1 MMKRRFT
8 LWGMAL
14 AVLFAAPAASMATQT
29 DVYLYGHLISSQKSG
44 QVYGIFR
51 FTSQASDTSID
62 DVKELKT
69 TPNAGGVKVRNRYYC
84 FNIDNSSGYGN
95 DYYMFIYDVDDNFNL
110 ITRTTVPASF
120 VAESQVLAYDPTTQK
135 VYTAYVDGYAGNVL
149 ATLDLSRRTKERVG
163 LLDHTKFLAM
173 AFNKEGRLFGITN
186 MGALY
191 EIDKTNANLRYIGS
205 TGVSPADYQQSATF
219 SDYDATTLYW
229 AATTNTT
236 GDLYSVDVTNA
247 QATLIK
253 TFPHE
258 EEFAA
263 LWAGTKVI
271 AAGAP
276 AAATDLITSF
286 PQGALKGTVSFKAP
300 DTTHSGATLSGT
312 LQYTLFIDDMAAA
325 HGTVEAGQSTSC
337 AVTVS
342 TTGLHDVHIVLS
354 NDKGEGDRATL
365 RNIYIGKDTPSGVE
379 SVVLDKGTAPDELVL
394 TWDAPSKGVH
404 GGYVDLAAVKY
415 IVKRMPDDVVVSTHA
430 TSPFRDT
437 FRPDVPTMCFYD
449 VIPYIDEESKG
460 LSMSSNKLLVGKPF
474 EVPYAEDFS
483 TNQRVL
489 CYAIEDAN
497 ADGTTWEYL
506 YEYGYM
512 RISSGDK
519 EKDDWLFTPFIAVK
533 KDKTYKLSFD
543 VRSIAVETIE
553 VKYGIH
559 PMASAMT
566 EALLPVTSVDTDYD
580 WKRLE
585 QTFTATSDAPLFIG
599 FHACNTDVAAGHSLY
614 IDNVKVEEVAS
625 TGMEYAK
632 KSQNYR
638 VENGQLTVTGT
649 HAIDTRIYRADGTML
664 FSGIL
669 RPGNVLSLPRGLVIV
684 RVADEVAKLIV
695 E

>member
-1 MMKRRFT
+1 MVSDGHSKEQLVVFTAIHGAGCDIHVEFFCHHSRLIIDGQRFLIYPT
-8 LWGMAL
+8 TAVAL
-14 AVLFAAPAASMATQT
+14 ATDVQQFAAQPVGNIHHRRGTN
-29 DVYLYGHLISSQKSG
+29 V
-44 QVYGIFR
+44 
-51 FTSQASDTSID
+51 
-62 DVKELKT
+62 
-69 TPNAGGVKVRNRYYC
+69 C
-84 FNIDNSSGYGN
+84 FAQLGN
-95 DYYMFIYDVDDNFNL
+95 DVAPCLRIQLSFKQIFLTGKVGTEVFQAIQRLSVALFLSLFHLL
-110 ITRTTVPASF
+110 II
-120 VAESQVLAYDPTTQK
+120 
-135 VYTAYVDGYAGNVL
+135 
-149 ATLDLSRRTKERVG
+149 
-163 LLDHTKFLAM
+163 HCFLA
-173 AFNKEGRLFGITN
+173 FE
-186 MGALY
+186 
-191 EIDKTNANLRYIGS
+191 
-205 TGVSPADYQQSATF
+205 
-219 SDYDATTLYW
+219 
-229 AATTNTT
+229 
-236 GDLYSVDVTNA
+236 
-247 QATLIK
+247 
-253 TFPHE
+253 
-258 EEFAA
+258 
-263 LWAGTKVI
+263 
-271 AAGAP
+271 
-276 AAATDLITSF
+276 
-286 PQGALKGTVSFKAP
+286 
-300 DTTHSGATLSGT
+300 
-312 LQYTLFIDDMAAA
+312 
-325 HGTVEAGQSTSC
+325 
-337 AVTVS
+337 
-342 TTGLHDVHIVLS
+342 
-354 NDKGEGDRATL
+354 
-365 RNIYIGKDTPSGVE
+365 
-379 SVVLDKGTAPDELVL
+379 
-394 TWDAPSKGVH
+394 
-404 GGYVDLAAVKY
+404 
-415 IVKRMPDDVVVSTHA
+415 
-430 TSPFRDT
+430 
-437 FRPDVPTMCFYD
+437 
-449 VIPYIDEESKG
+449 
-460 LSMSSNKLLVGKPF
+460 

-614 IDNVKVEEVAS
+614 IDNVKVEEFAS

-638 VENGQLTVTGT
+638 VENGQLTVTGSHT
-649 HAIDTRIYRADGTML
+649 IDTRIYRADGTML